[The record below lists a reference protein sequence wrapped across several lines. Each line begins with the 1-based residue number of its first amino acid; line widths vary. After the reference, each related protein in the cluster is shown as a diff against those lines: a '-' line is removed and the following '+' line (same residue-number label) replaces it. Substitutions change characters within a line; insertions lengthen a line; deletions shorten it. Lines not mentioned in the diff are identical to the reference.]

1 MKINKSGAQ
10 LSAIVTIAGRIR
22 KLSQETGKKYL
33 TLNRGVNAVCPIDL
47 TGVVKSIDLNTYD
60 IQAYPPALGR
70 PDLKE
75 AINNVYFGNKAAVEN
90 IVVTGGSTTGLD
102 ITFQILD
109 IEKIYIPS
117 YYWTT
122 YDEIAIIRNK
132 QNDIYTDYDELR
144 ENLASL
150 KKSAV
155 IICDP
160 SNPIGDK
167 YDDAQLLELVKLLH
181 HNGTIVILDSP
192 YRRLFFDDSDTFY
205 QELMSLE
212 NVIIIESFSKS
223 VGLSGQRIGFIHSL
237 NHDFNDEFGVRL
249 VAATNGINTFAQI
262 LVQKLLATEEGIKAV
277 DEFKRRTVNDIRL
290 NIQYLE
296 KNKLLAQQFYRK
308 SKPMGIF
315 VVVNQ
320 SEEELLKH
328 FIGSV
333 SLHYFTRTHQAE
345 AKHFARICVS
355 VPHEE
360 FKAFFDHLTG
370 NS

>member
-1 MKINKSGAQ
+1 MKINKSGAG
-10 LSAIVTIAGRIR
+10 LSAIVTIAGQIR
-22 KLSQETGKKYL
+22 ALSRETGKEYL
-33 TLNRGVNAVCPIDL
+33 PLNRGVNAVCPIDL
-47 TGVVKSIDLNTYD
+47 SEVVKSIDFNTYD

-75 AINNVYFGNKAAVEN
+75 AINKVYFGNKAAVEN

-102 ITFQILD
+102 ITFQLLEV
-109 IEKIYIPS
+109 EKIYIPS

-132 QNDIYTDYDELR
+132 QNDVYTDYDELK
-144 ENLASL
+144 ENPAKL

-155 IICDP
+155 VICDP
-160 SNPIGDK
+160 GNPIGDK
-167 YDDAQLLELVKLLH
+167 YEDEQLLELIRLLH

-192 YRRLFFDDSDTFY
+192 YRRLFYDDSDIFY
-205 QELMSLE
+205 QEIMNLE

-237 NHDFNDEFGVRL
+237 NSDFNDEFGVRL

-262 LVQKLLATEEGIKAV
+262 LVQKLLTDEQGVKAV
-277 DEFKRRTVNDIRL
+277 NDFKGKTVNDIRL
-290 NIQYLE
+290 NIRYLE
-296 KNKLLAQQFYRK
+296 KNHLLAQQFYRK

-315 VVVNQ
+315 VVVNK

-333 SLHYFTRTHQAE
+333 SLHYFTRTHQTE
-345 AKHFARICVS
+345 AKRFARICVS
-355 VPHEE
+355 VPHEK
-360 FKAFFDHLTG
+360 FRAFFARIL
-370 NS
+370 